1 MPNEK
6 ILKKM
11 LENGLR
17 LKEERKNK
25 QKEILAFKGAN
36 SKEKD
41 SMVASIWTPPC
52 PPPLF

>member
-1 MPNEK
+1 MPNER

-25 QKEILAFKGAN
+25 QKEILTFKGAN
-36 SKEKD
+36 FKESD
-41 SMVASIWTPPC
+41 NMVASTCIPPC

>member
-1 MPNEK
+1 MPNER

-17 LKEERKNK
+17 LKKERQDK
-25 QKEILAFKGAN
+25 QEKVLVVKGINPKE
-36 SKEKD
+36 SD
-41 SMVASIWTPPC
+41 SVVASSWVPPC